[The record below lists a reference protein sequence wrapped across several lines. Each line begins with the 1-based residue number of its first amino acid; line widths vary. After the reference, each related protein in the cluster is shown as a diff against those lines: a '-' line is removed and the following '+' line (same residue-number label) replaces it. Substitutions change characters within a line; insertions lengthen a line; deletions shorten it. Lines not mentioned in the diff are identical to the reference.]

1 MSASKPLTSLQHGTS
16 GVIGA
21 RTGKAIVLQKS
32 QSLKL
37 INTHGKQVIDFF
49 AFALDSDFRPLSS
62 TTLDFLSMQHT
73 RSGNMRSVPKAGDK
87 LYSNRRR
94 PMLTF
99 EKDTSPGVHDTL
111 VPACD
116 AERFRQLGVPGH
128 HGSCGE
134 NLHTALQEAEYPFP
148 MDLTPEPFNLWM
160 NVPVREGGAL
170 DFVEPVSQEGD
181 YVVLQAEENCLVVCS
196 ACPQDVTPVNGCESS
211 TVFPWSPTNEALTI
225 ETALEDLSS
234 WATEA
239 SGGIGFT
246 DWSPLA
252 LFPSECS
259 KHCTRKQQ
267 DHGGGMHLLVFAGDI
282 PSFKLF
288 ENDRLLA
295 FLDIQ
300 PLSLGHAKTTDSACG
315 TKQLVVPKHHGGKL
329 TDIPDESLSEILP
342 VAKKLAQAMQA
353 ENYNILQNNGR
364 LAHQEVDHI
373 PKPNQTEGLGIEWPA
388 QKTDMD
394 KLKALFND
402 VKAKM

>member
-16 GVIGA
+16 GVIEA

-49 AFALDSDFRPLSS
+49 AFALDSDLKSLSS
-62 TTLDFLSMQHT
+62 TTLNFLSMPHT

-116 AERFRQLGVPGH
+116 AERFRQLGVSGH
-128 HGSCGE
+128 HDSCGE
-134 NLHTALQEAEYPFP
+134 NLHTALQEVGYPFP

-196 ACPQDVTPVNGCESS
+196 ACPQDVTPVNGYGQKPADCH
-211 TVFPWSPTNEALTI
+211 F
-225 ETALEDLSS
+225 
-234 WATEA
+234 
-239 SGGIGFT
+239 
-246 DWSPLA
+246 
-252 LFPSECS
+252 
-259 KHCTRKQQ
+259 
-267 DHGGGMHLLVFAGDI
+267 
-282 PSFKLF
+282 
-288 ENDRLLA
+288 
-295 FLDIQ
+295 
-300 PLSLGHAKTTDSACG
+300 
-315 TKQLVVPKHHGGKL
+315 
-329 TDIPDESLSEILP
+329 EIL
-342 VAKKLAQAMQA
+342 
-353 ENYNILQNNGR
+353 
-364 LAHQEVDHI
+364 
-373 PKPNQTEGLGIEWPA
+373 
-388 QKTDMD
+388 
-394 KLKALFND
+394 
-402 VKAKM
+402 